1 MGTVSKP
8 SAAAGQGKNRPQTGW
23 HTKLRAVYVSG
34 TLAPGR
40 FPCFINAR
48 SILQGGFLMDLAE
61 LTTRAASAVAGGD
74 SGFSKK
80 VKFDFGDVGKLFIDG
95 TAGVANN
102 DDAEA
107 DATVKVDWEDFG
119 KLAAGQLDPTMAFMQ
134 GKLKV
139 LGDMSVAMQ
148 LQSIMSKLS

>member
-1 MGTVSKP
+1 
-8 SAAAGQGKNRPQTGW
+8 
-23 HTKLRAVYVSG
+23 
-34 TLAPGR
+34 
-40 FPCFINAR
+40 
-48 SILQGGFLMDLAE
+48 MDLAE
-61 LTTRAASAVAGGD
+61 LTKKASAAVDGGG

-95 TAGVANN
+95 AAGVANN

-107 DATVKVDWEDFG
+107 DATVKVDWEDFQ